1 MPSLPPPTKA
11 VILACVA
18 IFLVNE
24 LLKLSGFSVGNV
36 LALWPF
42 GSGQF
47 MPWQVLTYSGL
58 HGDVAH
64 LFFNMLGLWLFGSD
78 LERLWGR
85 NRYLSFLAVSVI
97 VAALAQLLVTWLIG
111 SRVPT
116 VGASGA
122 LFGLLLAYA
131 LSFPRRQFDLVGF
144 LPVLFFMVPN
154 TIVNMLGFALYFLLL
169 TNRSAV
175 PIPPFPVPAM
185 TMVAIF
191 GGIELLFGLFFR
203 TGVAHFAHLG
213 GMLGGW
219 LMMQY
224 WRGRGPFARRR

>member
-1 MPSLPPPTKA
+1 MPPLPPTTKA

-18 IFLVNE
+18 LFCVDYFVRLTPW
-24 LLKLSGFSVGNV
+24 F
-36 LALWPF
+36 ALWPLS
-42 GSGQF
+42 SGNF
-47 MPWQVLTYSGL
+47 MPWQLATYTVLHNS
-58 HGDVAH
+58 VPH
-64 LFFNMLGLWLFGSD
+64 LVFNMLGLWLFGGD

-85 NRYLSFLAVSVI
+85 NRYLLFLLISGV
-97 VAALAQLLVTWLIG
+97 VAGLTQLLVTLLMG
-111 SRVPT
+111 SNVAT

-144 LPVLFFMVPN
+144 LPMVLLLIPHPV
-154 TIVNMLGFALYFLLL
+154 VNMLGIILYVVLL
-169 TNRSAV
+169 TNRSMV
-175 PIPPFPVPAM
+175 PIPPMPIPAM

-191 GGIELLFGLFFR
+191 GGIELLFGLFSH
-203 TGVAHFAHLG
+203 TGIAHFAHLG

-224 WRGRGPFARRR
+224 WRRGGRFGRR